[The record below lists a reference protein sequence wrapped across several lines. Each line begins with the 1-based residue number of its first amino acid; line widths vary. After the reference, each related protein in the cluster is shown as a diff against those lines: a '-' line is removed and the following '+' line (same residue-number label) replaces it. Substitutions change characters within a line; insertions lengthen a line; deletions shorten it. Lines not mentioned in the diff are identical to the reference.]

1 MLIVSFKIDRTLYQ
15 LHSDVLA
22 RQSDWFGA
30 YRDQLGYDTHLLPAG
45 WRAASTTLGTVY
57 VHEQGDV
64 QAERPSVIDRETGAI
79 IVDGMTVEE
88 MDAFLAVLYPSKS
101 VLPRP
106 RSLHRYLPCL
116 LQVLSYL
123 WSYHACTVDS
133 STRSRGEMGV

>member
-22 RQSDWFGA
+22 RQSDWFSA

-79 IVDGMTVEE
+79 IVDVMTVEE
-88 MDAFLAVLYPSKS
+88 MARMRPARMPTLAAAPNCNCRLDMIMTMNGE
-101 VLPRP
+101 
-106 RSLHRYLPCL
+106 CL
-116 LQVLSYL
+116 VIINQAYKGIKWLG
-123 WSYHACTVDS
+123 
-133 STRSRGEMGV
+133 RGNAIVSN